1 MQLGSNLKNKV
12 IVIDNFIDK
21 DYQDEIQGEL
31 LNASKTQNEVS
42 FPWFYAGDVTAGYEK
57 DSQHRPGFSHRYVDP
72 GKVVSTYHEL
82 FIPLLQK
89 VGVKLNVSNLEIIL
103 GRSFLQCPINTD
115 GTVDTPHID
124 VSGNESFIV
133 ALYYVCD
140 SDGDTIIYNERK
152 EQPEGQYTIK
162 QKVTPKKGRIVIFD
176 GCLYHTAEQPVLKN
190 TRCVVNYCLQI

>member
-1 MQLGSNLKNKV
+1 M
-12 IVIDNFIDK
+12 
-21 DYQDEIQGEL
+21 
-31 LNASKTQNEVS
+31 
-42 FPWFYAGDVTAGYEK
+42 
-57 DSQHRPGFSHRYVDP
+57 
-72 GKVVSTYHEL
+72 
-82 FIPLLQK
+82 QK
-89 VGVKLNVSNLEIIL
+89 VGDLLNLSNLEIII

-124 VSGNESFIV
+124 LDDNESFIV

-190 TRCVVNYCLQI
+190 TRCIVNYCLQI